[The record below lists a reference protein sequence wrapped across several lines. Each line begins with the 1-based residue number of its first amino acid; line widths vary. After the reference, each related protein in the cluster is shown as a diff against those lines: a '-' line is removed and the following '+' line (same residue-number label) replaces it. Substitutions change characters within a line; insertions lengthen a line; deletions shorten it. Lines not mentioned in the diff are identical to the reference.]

1 MEKRE
6 KFVPFTSEEMV
17 ARQLNDERMNILG
30 LLTKCEIQAM
40 GFAEEITKTSA
51 LEKSE
56 ENDKKLEELKDELE
70 KTQNRIIAFKE
81 TYKNIC
87 ALEKDAKKIY
97 Q

>member
-1 MEKRE
+1 
-6 KFVPFTSEEMV
+6 
-17 ARQLNDERMNILG
+17 
-30 LLTKCEIQAM
+30 M

-51 LEKSE
+51 LDKSE

-70 KTQNRIIAFKE
+70 KTQNRIVAFKE